1 MDFAPHF
8 RFSPIAARNI
18 HAGHVKKLSDFSPT
32 PFLGRVWNILCRY
45 GRKSKVRGK
54 VVRIGRLGGVL
65 DGFPI
70 IVKSNQ
76 NPHSIWERLLIP
88 PQPLG
93 MVKI

>member
-1 MDFAPHF
+1 MDI
-8 RFSPIAARNI
+8 S
-18 HAGHVKKLSDFSPT
+18 
-32 PFLGRVWNILCRY
+32 CRY

-65 DGFPI
+65 DGFRI

-88 PQPLG
+88 PQTLRHG
-93 MVKI
+93 QNLIANLNGALFMKKLILDCKNRVEV